1 MIPKE
6 FRQYPHFLLFP
17 NIVRGFQFSYRCD
30 DDSFLRPDDLHQPA
44 ALYLGGGFM
53 TVCVF
58 VAFKP
63 LEFRIGFQCHGYVN
77 TFISRVWFAILVL
90 AWTVQ

>member
-6 FRQYPHFLLFP
+6 FRQYPRFLLFP
-17 NIVRGFQFSYRCD
+17 NIVRGFSNRRD
-30 DDSFLRPDDLHQPA
+30 DDSFLPPDDLHQPA

-58 VAFKP
+58 VVFKP
-63 LEFRIGFQCHGYVN
+63 LEFRIGFQCHGYVH
-77 TFISRVWFAILVL
+77 TFTSGLRFAILVL
-90 AWTVQ
+90 AWANQ